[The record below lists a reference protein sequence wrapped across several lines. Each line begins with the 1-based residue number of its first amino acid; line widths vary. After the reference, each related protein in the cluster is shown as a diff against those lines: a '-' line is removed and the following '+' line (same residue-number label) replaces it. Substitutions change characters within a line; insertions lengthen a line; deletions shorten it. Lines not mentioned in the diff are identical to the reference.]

1 MDFNFYDKVND
12 LWTLGMNVH
21 EVSFIGSFPT
31 FAAVPLS
38 KFPEICFWGR
48 SNVGKSSLV
57 NLLCNRKELAKVSG
71 SPGKTRA
78 FVQYLVDDH
87 LLFMDLPGYG
97 YARVSKKEIARWTAE
112 TEKYL
117 KQRKNLFLLF
127 LLVDASIDP
136 QQIDLDKMRFLG
148 EIEVPFYLVLTKTDK
163 CGIGQL
169 ADFRQKLTDQMLQD
183 WNEVPPMIGVSAKKN
198 QGRQEIFSALSTLLD
213 AS

>member
-1 MDFNFYDKVND
+1 
-12 LWTLGMNVH
+12 
-21 EVSFIGSFPT
+21 
-31 FAAVPLS
+31 
-38 KFPEICFWGR
+38 
-48 SNVGKSSLV
+48 
-57 NLLCNRKELAKVSG
+57 
-71 SPGKTRA
+71 
-78 FVQYLVDDH
+78 
-87 LLFMDLPGYG
+87 MDLPGYG

-198 QGRQEIFSALSTLLD
+198 QGRQEIFSALGTLLD